1 MLILFLIALLIRTL
15 IPHLAGAH
23 HGHIELALTNT
34 SIITPSGLKSF
45 GLHPTGLYRLF
56 NQKKMASS
64 VWKKSTKKDT
74 HHLQSYTGHEFG
86 KHFIFIQY
94 PQPQA
99 TSDIC

>member
-56 NQKKMASS
+56 NQKKNGIIGMEEIDKEGHSS
-64 VWKKSTKKDT
+64 SLIVYWS
-74 HHLQSYTGHEFG
+74 
-86 KHFIFIQY
+86 
-94 PQPQA
+94 
-99 TSDIC
+99 